1 MKRVFFPI
9 LIGIAVTVLFVLL
22 GRFAGGA
29 CRCLTPTTIFFPY
42 GTIVLQYTSR
52 ESIGLVLIAL
62 QFPLY
67 SIVLANVGGGR
78 RRILALLILSATHV
92 AATLLGLIVYHQ

>member
-42 GTIVLQYTSR
+42 GTIVLQHTSR

-92 AATLLGLIVYHQ
+92 AATLVGLAVYQQ